1 MVCNAEGHFS
11 GLEEPHLLCKD
22 ELFSW
27 FTVLLINLLSVC
39 FEKVTYKQKIKWPKS
54 YGKYQ
59 TLKEN
64 RKRQIDK
71 LLKISRKN
79 VI

>member
-1 MVCNAEGHFS
+1 M
-11 GLEEPHLLCKD
+11 
-22 ELFSW
+22 
-27 FTVLLINLLSVC
+27 INLLSVC

-64 RKRQIDK
+64 RKRQIDN

>member
-1 MVCNAEGHFS
+1 M
-11 GLEEPHLLCKD
+11 
-22 ELFSW
+22 
-27 FTVLLINLLSVC
+27 INLLSVC

-64 RKRQIDK
+64 RKKKIDN

-79 VI
+79 VILRDRITSIFCSFI